1 VTKVRYPTDADIER
15 GRKIGEK
22 ERQYD
27 GTSLLCR
34 PTLDVLEIKLVNG
47 LRVAIPRKLV
57 AELATVPVG
66 LLRTELRLAA
76 HGGAIEIRSLD
87 LDISVSGLIADL
99 VGPIWARRA
108 GRIKSPAKAAA
119 ARANGRKG
127 GRPRKKVA

>member
-1 VTKVRYPTDADIER
+1 VTKVRYPTDAEIER
-15 GRKIGEK
+15 GRKVGEM

-27 GTSLLCR
+27 GKALLYR
-34 PTLDVLEIKLVNG
+34 PTLDVLEIELVNG

-57 AELATVPVG
+57 TELATVPVA
-66 LLRTELRLAA
+66 LLRKELRLGA
-76 HGGAIEIRSLD
+76 HGEAIEIRSLD

-99 VGPIWARRA
+99 VGADWARRA